1 MKLHNLQKRKKRQM
15 KAKRV
20 GRGYGSGRG
29 GHTIGK
35 GMKGQKSRSGY
46 SKGPGFEGGDTPLY
60 RRIPKYPGFNNPSR
74 VEYAPVNLSD
84 VDSHYKKGEEVSIQT
99 LKKKGLVQKRKK
111 VVKIL
116 GTGDLSKELT
126 FVGVEFSKTAR
137 EKVEKS
143 GGEIK

>member
-1 MKLHNLQKRKKRQM
+1 
-15 KAKRV
+15 
-20 GRGYGSGRG
+20 
-29 GHTIGK
+29 
-35 GMKGQKSRSGY
+35 
-46 SKGPGFEGGDTPLY
+46 
-60 RRIPKYPGFNNPSR
+60 
-74 VEYAPVNLSD
+74 
-84 VDSHYKKGEEVSIQT
+84 VSVQT
-99 LKKKGLVQKRKK
+99 LKQKGLVQKRKK